1 MKKLSR
7 NILLLITL
15 LFAFLYHQAQ
25 VLNVAVTNIGNNVIR
40 ITGTAT
46 SPGFDVL
53 PNNSWGSMNLT
64 WRIPKTAA
72 MPAPT
77 VAPPATTPEIT
88 AENTDFIGASP
99 RDAFNNTGLDLT
111 IFDLTT
117 FGEVD
122 DGYWYMQVTGTTE
135 QVQNIAMGSTITLYE
150 FALPTAWRCAACVE
164 LLRTEEPG
172 LLAAG
177 ISTGSVIYNGTG
189 NDVLN
194 VVANLAPL
202 PVSFLFFEANKAGED
217 VQLIWKVSDEENVN
231 GYYIERSANGISWET
246 IGFEAFQPVS
256 AAINIYGF
264 RDESPQKG
272 INYYRIRQQDIDG
285 KIQYSVTRTVRMNI
299 KSMQVRL
306 YPVPAKDVLKVNIQS
321 TINAPAMIKIT
332 DILGRTIRHSGIQL
346 RTGGQT
352 EEIPVS
358 NMKSGMYLIE
368 IQGSDYKWSGKFI
381 KE

>member
-15 LFAFLYHQAQ
+15 LFASLYHQAQ

-46 SPGFDVL
+46 SPGFDAL
-53 PNNSWGSMNLT
+53 PNSSWGPMNLT

-77 VAPPATTPEIT
+77 AAPPATTPEIT
-88 AENTDFIGASP
+88 TENTAFTGASP

-111 IFDLTT
+111 VFDLTT
-117 FGEVD
+117 FGQAD
-122 DGYWYMQVTGTTE
+122 DGFWYFQVTGTTGD
-135 QVQNIAMGSTITLYE
+135 VQNIPTGDMVILYE
-150 FALPTAWRCAACVE
+150 FTTPVLWNCPACVE
-164 LLRTEEPG
+164 ILTSETPG
-172 LLAAG
+172 LP
-177 ISTGSVIYNGTG
+177 ISTTSFIDNAGMGQ
-189 NDVLN
+189 DVLN
-194 VVANLAPL
+194 VVTNLAPL
-202 PVSFLFFEANKAGED
+202 PVRFLSFEANKTGDD

-231 GYYIERSANGISWET
+231 GYYVERSANGINWET
-246 IGFEAFQPVS
+246 IGFEAFQSVS
-256 AAINIYGF
+256 SAINTYGLK
-264 RDESPQKG
+264 DQSPLKG

-285 KIQYSVTRTVRMNI
+285 RVNYSVTRTIRMDIN
-299 KSMQVRL
+299 SMQVHL
-306 YPVPAKDVLKVNIQS
+306 YPVPARNVLNVNIQS

-358 NMKSGMYLIE
+358 NMRSGMYLIE